1 MQEIERKKER
11 FVLVSSHSATMK
23 TLTSERKTTRFQIN
37 ISQTTI
43 NFDTSC
49 SCEKRSDK
57 YITVR
62 KHVEIRFSMT

>member
-57 YITVR
+57 
-62 KHVEIRFSMT
+62 